1 MTTIALKTN
10 ALKTIALHVHQ
21 DSGFES
27 RLQVALDLARAHD
40 GHLTCIQATGIEPIA
55 GEPFGGMFGYAA
67 IVDTVLEQDKALRTA
82 LSARLQQEGVSWD
95 WRYRDDGVIEGLI
108 AESRLADITIVS
120 QPPAARSQFDSPPA
134 IIGELVLNMLGP
146 IMMVPASA
154 DGLAPDA
161 PAMVAW
167 NGSAEAAHALRQ
179 SLGLL
184 RGAASVHLVE
194 VSDERPGRP
203 ALEAATWLSRH
214 GIKAE
219 LHDWPPKGRRISMAL
234 LHAAEELHADYI
246 VLGAYGH
253 SRLRE
258 TVLGGVTREMIQ
270 TASLPLVMAH

>member
-1 MTTIALKTN
+1 MTTI

-27 RLQVALDLARAHD
+27 RLQVALDLARAHN

-67 IVDTVLEQDKALRTA
+67 IVDTMLDQDKALRTA
-82 LSARLQQEGVSWD
+82 ISTRLENEGVSWD

-108 AESRLADITIVS
+108 AESRLADLTVLS

-134 IIGELVLNMLGP
+134 IIGELALNIMGP
-146 IMMVPASA
+146 IMMVPVTAR
-154 DGLAPDA
+154 GIAPDA

-184 RGAASVHLVE
+184 QGAALVHLVE
-194 VSDERPGRP
+194 VSDESPGRP
-203 ALEAATWLSRH
+203 AREAATWLSRH

-219 LHDWPPKGRRISMAL
+219 IHDWPPKGRRISVAL
-234 LHAAEELHADYI
+234 LHAAEELHAGYL
-246 VLGAYGH
+246 VMGAYGH

-258 TVLGGVTREMIQ
+258 TVLGGVTRELIQ
-270 TASLPLVMAH
+270 TANLPLVMAH